1 MARSSGC
8 CLSSATRHRRICVE
22 WGHLLQ
28 TGAGVAASIRL
39 ALCKHHRAAAIP
51 VAADPC
57 SNCKDR
63 PARRSDRCWD
73 TVGLRRRPGREIAPC
88 ASACSPR
95 CPCCPS
101 RVPHSPSRKQLRHRR
116 SAGPGRPGPA
126 GWFATRGHPGDRCGT
141 FRSPGAGRI
150 SEESRS
156 GRRLASPQQR
166 PGPSDCGPQLARR
179 RQSHTG
185 SHAGHDHLLP
195 AVRHRHGLPRLSSGG
210 QTLRFGVA
218 GLLCTSD
225 VLRYDRETE
234 PHGRHCLL

>member
-88 ASACSPR
+88 ASASSPH
-95 CPCCPS
+95 CPCCCS
-101 RVPHSPSRKQLRHRR
+101 QVTHSPSSSTVSTSPHRWFRPTRSRRVVRHARQ
-116 SAGPGRPGPA
+116 
-126 GWFATRGHPGDRCGT
+126 PGDRCST
-141 FRSPGAGRI
+141 FRSRGAAGSLRNRDPLIDLRHRNSTRPHPIAILNWHGGANRTLEDMPLVISSCPLCGAGTAF
-150 SEESRS
+150 
-156 GRRLASPQQR
+156 LA
-166 PGPSDCGPQLARR
+166 
-179 RQSHTG
+179 
-185 SHAGHDHLLP
+185 
-195 AVRHRHGLPRLSSGG
+195 SSGG
-210 QTLRFGVA
+210 RTLRIGVA

-225 VLRYDRETE
+225 VLRHDRETE